1 MDAEEY
7 AERKKMESYRYNKL
21 AAIFTEALEH
31 SWQRLR
37 LINVFDRAHQEG
49 VFEDEQIHK
58 LLKMMVPSVALLDKE
73 DE

>member
-1 MDAEEY
+1 MDVEEY
-7 AERKKMESYRYNKL
+7 AEMKKMESYRYNKL

-31 SWQRLR
+31 SWERLR
-37 LINVFDRAHQEG
+37 LIKVFDRAHQEG

-58 LLKMMVPSVALLDKE
+58 LLKMMVPMVALLDKE